1 MVETRNR
8 RATLSEEEKN
18 QRLEEAKELL
28 EESKNETNAEGTQ
41 LNDAIKKFEELQ
53 ASLKNPTKT
62 EENDRDMKLIVYSLQ
77 IEAQD
82 LLYQKIDE
90 VEQKYHCLKLKVTLS
105 MKYIKLAPNDDLSA
119 MLIEDGAV
127 EVVNLELSIR
137 EKSINDRIKALEAVL
152 KEIQPT
158 HLNLYVLL
166 TYKVAKL
173 YSKACNNH
181 DESIMQGLGL
191 ANGMVMKAR
200 DHLKKSKSKGGD
212 EHPKADKLDELENS
226 LTTSSQTFVSRKLVL
241 QSEEK
246 MIEAMALPDGDS
258 KTTLV
263 LGAIDDA

>member
-1 MVETRNR
+1 MVETRKKT
-8 RATLSEEEKN
+8 ATLSEEEKN

-53 ASLKNPTKT
+53 ASLKNPTKPQGKT

-119 MLIEDGAV
+119 TLIEDGAV

-191 ANGMVMKAR
+191 ANGMVKKAR
-200 DHLKKSKSKGGD
+200 DYLEKSKRKGGD

-226 LTTSSQTFVSRKLVL
+226 LTTSSQTFVSRKLIL
-241 QSEEK
+241 LSEEK
-246 MIEAMALPDGDS
+246 MIEAMALPDGD
-258 KTTLV
+258 
-263 LGAIDDA
+263 